1 MEDTKNLVTQLVSV
15 PGLSGYE
22 DRIREH
28 LTKLWKPLTDEIH
41 SSKLGSLHA
50 LRKGEGTAPRRSVL
64 IATHM
69 DTIGMMVTAI
79 EDGLL
84 RFTEI
89 GGIDTRI
96 LPGLTVNVHTQTGEL
111 PGVVVL
117 PPAHTLPDDQD
128 SKKTIEL
135 KYLFVDT
142 GLSAREISR
151 KVNIGD
157 LVTFNLEALDLGD
170 GYISAPAMDN
180 RSSVAILTQ
189 VLQIL
194 QTRKHHWDVWAVA
207 TAQEEIDFQG
217 AITSGYALRPTIA
230 IVVDVTFASGP
241 GTPSHESFDMD
252 KGPTFDIGPRTHPK
266 LYQAFID
273 FAEKHEISFLRGA
286 YSRSSGTD
294 ADGLQLAGEGI
305 PTMLIGLPL
314 RYMHTP
320 VEIIQIRD
328 IQRTARLIAEFIEQL
343 DDQFMDTLRWDE
355 ESDLIK

>member
-1 MEDTKNLVTQLVSV
+1 MEDTKNLVTQLVSI
-15 PGLSGYE
+15 PGLSGHE
-22 DRIREH
+22 VNIREH
-28 LTKLWKPLTDEIH
+28 IAKLWDPLTDKIQ

-50 LRKGEGTAPRRSVL
+50 LKKGEGDPPRNSIL

-69 DTIGMMVTAI
+69 DAIGMMVSAI

-84 RFTEI
+84 RLTKI
-89 GGIDTRI
+89 GGVDNRT
-96 LPGLTVNVHTQTGEL
+96 LPGLAVNVHTQTGDL
-111 PGVVVL
+111 PGVIVL
-117 PPAHTLPDDQD
+117 PPAHTLPLDQD

-142 GLSAREISR
+142 GLSAREVSR
-151 KVNIGD
+151 KVNLGD
-157 LVTFNLEALDLGD
+157 LVTFKLEPIDLGD
-170 GYISAPAMDN
+170 GYLSAPSMDN

-194 QTRKHHWDVWAVA
+194 QTRKHRWDVWAVA
-207 TAQEEIDFQG
+207 TAQEEIDLQG
-217 AITSGYALRPTIA
+217 AITSGYALQPTIA
-230 IVVDVTFASGP
+230 VVVDVTFASGP

-252 KGPTFDIGPRTHPK
+252 KGPTFDIGPSTHPK

-273 FAEKHEISFLRGA
+273 FAEKHEISFLRSA
-286 YSRSSGTD
+286 YSRGSGTD
-294 ADGLQLAGEGI
+294 ADGLQLAAEGI

-320 VEIIQIRD
+320 VEIIQVRD

-343 DDQFMDTLRWDE
+343 DDTFMDTIGWDE
-355 ESDLIK
+355 ESELI